1 MRVLVGG
8 GWVWG
13 GGGGAGIN
21 TIIIVIIAIFVV
33 ICSDGTLSRNP
44 HTDGKYQCGMGGGKC
59 ILYGTCIYI
68 YMGGL
73 QWVKRPFRVGEA
85 LRSLEFFGVDAL
97 FLGIIMILSV
107 ACVCFPPLPPLSV
120 SLFWRILSVGSGFC
134 VQFLCGSWFVFTI
147 NRADF

>member
-1 MRVLVGG
+1 MENINGG
-8 GWVWG
+8 WG
-13 GGGGAGIN
+13 GGN
-21 TIIIVIIAIFVV
+21 V
-33 ICSDGTLSRNP
+33 
-44 HTDGKYQCGMGGGKC
+44 YYMGRV
-59 ILYGTCIYI
+59 YIYI
-68 YMGGL
+68 YGGL

-134 VQFLCGSWFVFTI
+134 VQFLCGSWFVLTT
-147 NRADF
+147 NPADF